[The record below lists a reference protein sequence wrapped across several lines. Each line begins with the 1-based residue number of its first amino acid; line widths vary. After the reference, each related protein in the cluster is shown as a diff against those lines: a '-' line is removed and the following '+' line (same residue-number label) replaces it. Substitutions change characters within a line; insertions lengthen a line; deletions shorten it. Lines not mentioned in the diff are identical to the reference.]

1 MITLNIHT
9 IILAAGKGTR
19 MNTNLPKVMQPLGGH
34 TLISRV
40 IKTAKTSSK
49 KISVIVGH
57 QKDQL
62 KEHIA
67 SIDPTIQTADQNEQ
81 LGTAHAVKTASH
93 LIKDNEKV
101 LILYGDVPLIR
112 NETIEELIS
121 SEQECTLLSMK
132 LNDPTG
138 YGRIITNQE
147 NLAIRIIE
155 QKDASAEERK
165 IQEVFTGILLID
177 GSLLKPVL
185 EEINNQNAANEYY
198 LTDLVEIL
206 YAKGVKINCI
216 QANPAEVAGA
226 NNKHELH
233 ELESILRKM
242 SAEKLL
248 EQGITLLDAARIDVR
263 GEVEAGKDCS
273 VDVNVIFEGKV
284 TLGNNVTIKSN
295 VVLQDVSIGDNTI
308 IESFSHLSSAKVG
321 SNCNIGPYAR
331 LREGSEISNDVQ
343 IGNFVETKKTK
354 LGDGAKANHLAYL
367 GDSEIGDKTNIGA
380 GTITCN
386 YDGTSKHKTTIGEG
400 SFIGTN
406 SSLVA
411 PVNIGKG
418 AYVGA
423 GSVITKDVPDES
435 LAIGRGKQVTKEGW
449 AKNKK

>member
-1 MITLNIHT
+1 MSLIEHVISTAQEISEKIT
-9 IILAAGKGTR
+9 
-19 MNTNLPKVMQPLGGH
+19 V
-34 TLISRV
+34 V
-40 IKTAKTSSK
+40 I
-49 KISVIVGH
+49 GH
-57 QKDQL
+57 QKNLL
-62 KEHIA
+62 KEHLA
-67 SIDPTIQTADQNEQ
+67 EIDPIIETVNQENQ

-93 LIKDNEKV
+93 LIQDDEKV
-101 LILYGDVPLIR
+101 LILYGDVPLISTK
-112 NETIEELIS
+112 TIQSLLDS
-121 SEQECTLLSMK
+121 TNKCTLLSMI

-138 YGRIITNQE
+138 YGRIVSNEE
-147 NLAIRIIE
+147 NLALKIIE
-155 QKDASAEERK
+155 QKDASEDERK
-165 IQEVFTGILLID
+165 IKEVFTGILLID
-177 GSLLKPVL
+177 GSLLRPAL

-206 YAKGVKINCI
+206 SAKGVKINCI
-216 QANPAEVAGA
+216 QANPTEVLGA

-248 EQGITLLDAARIDVR
+248 EQGVTLSDVTRVDVR
-263 GEVEAGKDCS
+263 GKVIAGKDCTI
-273 VDVNVIFEGKV
+273 DVNVILEGDV
-284 TLGNNVTIKSN
+284 TLGDNVSIKSN
-295 VVLQDVSIGDNTI
+295 VVLQNVSIGDNSI
-308 IESFSHLSSAKVG
+308 IESFSHLSSASVG

-331 LREGSEISNDVQ
+331 LREGSEIGDNAK

-367 GDSEIGDKTNIGA
+367 GDANIGDKTNVGA

-386 YDGTSKHKTTIGEG
+386 YDGTNKHKTTIGND

-423 GSVITKDVPDES
+423 GSVITKDVPDEA
-435 LAIGRGKQVTKEGW
+435 LAVGRGKQVIKEDW

>member
-1 MITLNIHT
+1 MNIHT

-19 MNTNLPKVMQPLGGH
+19 MNTNLPKVMQPLGGQ
-34 TLISRV
+34 TLISHV
-40 IKTAKTSSK
+40 IKTAKVSSK
-49 KISVIVGH
+49 DITIIVGH
-57 QKDQL
+57 QKDLL

-67 SIDPTIQTADQNEQ
+67 SIDPNIQTAEQNEQ

-93 LIKDNEKV
+93 LIKDDEKV
-101 LILYGDVPLIR
+101 LILYGDVPLISS
-112 NETIEELIS
+112 ETIETLIHS
-121 SEQECTLLSMK
+121 KQECTLLSMK

-138 YGRIITNQE
+138 YGRIMTDDN
-147 NLAIRIIE
+147 NLATRIIE
-155 QKDASAEERK
+155 QKDASEDERK

-177 GSLLKPVL
+177 GGLLRPAL
-185 EEINNQNAANEYY
+185 DEIKNQNAANEFY

-206 YAKGVKINCI
+206 SAKGVKINCI
-216 QANPAEVAGA
+216 QANPIEVLGA

-248 EQGITLLDAARIDVR
+248 QQGITLLDATRVDVR
-263 GEVEAGKDCS
+263 GNVEAGKDCS

-284 TLGNNVTIKSN
+284 ILGENVTIKSN
-295 VVLQDVSIGDNTI
+295 VVLQDVSIGDNSV
-308 IESFSHLSSAKVG
+308 IESFSHLSSSTVG

-331 LREGSEISNDVQ
+331 LREGSEIGNNAK

-354 LGDGAKANHLAYL
+354 LGYGAKANHLAYL
-367 GDSEIGDKTNIGA
+367 GDADIGSKTNIGA
-380 GTITCN
+380 GSITCN
-386 YDGTSKHKTTIGEG
+386 YDGTNKHQTTIGEE

-423 GSVITKDVPDES
+423 GSVITKDVPDAA
-435 LAIGRGKQVTKEGW
+435 LAVGRGKQVTKEDW

>member
-1 MITLNIHT
+1 
-9 IILAAGKGTR
+9 
-19 MNTNLPKVMQPLGGH
+19 MNTNLPKVMQPLGGMR
-34 TLISRV
+34 LIEHV
-40 IKTAKTSSK
+40 ISTAQEISK
-49 KISVIVGH
+49 KITVVIGH
-57 QKDQL
+57 QKNLL
-62 KEHIA
+62 KEHLA
-67 SIDPTIQTADQNEQ
+67 EIDPIIETVNQENQ

-93 LIKDNEKV
+93 LIQDDEKV
-101 LILYGDVPLIR
+101 LILYGDVPLISTK
-112 NETIEELIS
+112 TIQSLLDS
-121 SEQECTLLSMK
+121 KNKCTLLSMI
-132 LNDPTG
+132 LSDPTG
-138 YGRIITNQE
+138 YGRIVSNEE
-147 NLAIRIIE
+147 NLALKIIE
-155 QKDASAEERK
+155 QKDASEDERK
-165 IQEVFTGILLID
+165 IKEVFTGILLID
-177 GSLLKPVL
+177 GSLLRPAL
-185 EEINNQNAANEYY
+185 EEISNQNAANEYY

-206 YAKGVKINCI
+206 SSKGVKINCI
-216 QANPAEVAGA
+216 QANPTEVLGA

-248 EQGITLLDAARIDVR
+248 DQGVTLLDKTRVDVR
-263 GEVEAGKDCS
+263 GDVVAGKDCTI
-273 VDVNVIFEGKV
+273 DVNVILEGGV
-284 TLGNNVTIKSN
+284 TLGDNVSIKSN

-308 IESFSHLSSAKVG
+308 IESFSHLSCAKVG

-331 LREGSEISNDVQ
+331 LREGSEIGDNAK

-367 GDSEIGDKTNIGA
+367 GDANIGDKTNVGA

-386 YDGTSKHKTTIGEG
+386 YDGTNKHKTTIGED

-423 GSVITKDVPDES
+423 GSVITKDVPDDA
-435 LAIGRGKQVTKEGW
+435 LAVGRGKQVIKEDW

>member
-1 MITLNIHT
+1 
-9 IILAAGKGTR
+9 
-19 MNTNLPKVMQPLGGH
+19 MNTNLPKVMQPLGGQ
-34 TLISRV
+34 TLISHV
-40 IKTAKTSSK
+40 INTAQQNSK
-49 KISVIVGH
+49 NITVVVGH
-57 QKDQL
+57 QKALL

-67 SIDPTIQTADQNEQ
+67 TIDPQIQTTDQDDQ
-81 LGTAHAVKTASH
+81 LGTAHAVKTVSH
-93 LIKDNEKV
+93 LIQDDEKV
-101 LILYGDVPLIR
+101 LVLYGDVPLISSA
-112 NETIEELIS
+112 TIKALVAS
-121 SEQECTLLSMK
+121 GQECALLSMILK
-132 LNDPTG
+132 DPTG
-138 YGRIITNQE
+138 YGRIVTNEQDQA
-147 NLAIRIIE
+147 LRIIE
-155 QKDASAEERK
+155 QKDASVEERL

-177 GSLLKPVL
+177 GSLLKSSL
-185 EEINNQNAANEYY
+185 DDINNQNAANEYY

-206 YAKGVKINCI
+206 SGKGVKIKCI
-216 QANPAEVAGA
+216 QTNPTEVVGA
-226 NNKHELH
+226 NNKKELH
-233 ELESILRKM
+233 ELESILRNM

-248 EQGITLLDAARIDVR
+248 EQGITILDVTRVDVR

-284 TLGNNVTIKSN
+284 TLGQNVTIKSN
-295 VVLQDVSIGDNTI
+295 VVLQNVSIGDNTT
-308 IESFSHLSSAKVG
+308 IESFSHLSSATVG

-331 LREGSEISNDVQ
+331 LREGSEIGDGAK

-367 GDSEIGDKTNIGA
+367 GDAEIGSNTNVGA

-386 YDGTSKHKTTIGEG
+386 YDGTNKHKTTIGDE

-423 GSVITKDVPDES
+423 GSVITKDVPDKA
-435 LAIGRGKQVTKEGW
+435 LAVGRGKQVIKEDW